1 MPPDPTDTIAA
12 IATPPGRGG
21 VGIVRLSGPRAFA
34 VAESI
39 AGTLPAARIAAF
51 RRFRDAQGEAIDEG
65 LVIRFPAPNSFT
77 GEDVVELHGHGG
89 PVVMDLLLRA
99 AVEQGAR
106 LARPGEFSERAFCNG
121 RLDLA
126 QAEAVADLI
135 AAGSEQAARA
145 ALRSLDGE
153 FSARIDAL
161 AQGVFDLRVYVEA
174 ALDFSDEEIDF
185 ITEGGVADR
194 LAAIRAQ
201 LDDIDRAAQRGS
213 VLREGLHVV
222 IAGRPNVGK
231 SSLLNRL
238 ARREAA
244 IVTDIPGT
252 TRDVLRE
259 HIHLD
264 GLPLHVIDTAG
275 LRETDDP
282 VEREGV
288 RRAWDEIRRADLLLL
303 VIDGTTGEGE
313 EERAILAQMP
323 ESLPRLTVA
332 NKCDLS
338 GRTPGIEGDT
348 VHLSAKT
355 GAGLEALVAELERR
369 AGYAPDAGGGF
380 LARRRHLDALART
393 RTALDR
399 AGALLQEDGGAELVA
414 EELRTAHDALGE
426 ITGRVTSDDLLGGIF
441 STFCIGK

>member
-1 MPPDPTDTIAA
+1 MTTPTDTIAA
-12 IATPPGRGG
+12 IATPPGCGG
-21 VGIVRLSGPRAFA
+21 VGIVRLSGPQAFA
-34 VAESI
+34 IAEKI
-39 AGTLPAARIAAF
+39 AGQLPAARIAAF
-51 RRFRDAQGEAIDEG
+51 RHFRDRDGEAIDEG

-77 GEDVVELHGHGG
+77 GEDIVELHGHGG
-89 PVVMDLLLRA
+89 PVVMDLLLREA
-99 AVEQGAR
+99 LGRGAR
-106 LARPGEFSERAFCNG
+106 LARPGEFSERAFLNG
-121 RLDLA
+121 KMDLA

-135 AAGSEQAARA
+135 AAGSVQAARA

-153 FSARIDAL
+153 FSAQIDAL
-161 AQGVFDLRVYVEA
+161 GQSIFDLRVYVEA
-174 ALDFSDEEIDF
+174 ALDFPDEEIDF
-185 ITEGGVADR
+185 ITEGGVASR
-194 LAAIRAQ
+194 LAAIRAR
-201 LDDIDRAAQRGS
+201 LDDIDCAARRGS
-213 VLREGLHVV
+213 VLREGMHVV

-288 RRAWDEIRRADLLLL
+288 KRAWDEIRRADLLLL
-303 VIDGTTGEGE
+303 VIDGTAGEGE
-313 EERAILAQMP
+313 GERTILAQIP
-323 ESLPRLTVA
+323 EGLPRITVA

-338 GRTPGIEGDT
+338 GDTPGVDGDT

-355 GAGLEALVAELERR
+355 GAGIEALVAELERR

-393 RTALDR
+393 REALAR
-399 AGALLQEDGGAELVA
+399 TGVLLRSAGAAELIA
-414 EELRTAHDALGE
+414 EELRSAHEHLGE

-441 STFCIGK
+441 ATFCIGK